1 MTRSRAD
8 IGQFAHGQFRVDYE
22 DRPDTAVLR
31 KKRVSRAREAMVDA
45 GLDALLLWKNENVRY
60 VSGLRAQII
69 AGKSALLNGCLLLPD
84 RGPILLAS
92 GGEAQRAKI
101 VMPWIEEIHIVPI
114 MEANGLIR
122 GTVECTIAPLLKRLN
137 LEQARIG
144 LDESGFALVQ
154 AVRDFL
160 PGVVLDDG
168 DAAMQAARL
177 IKLPEE
183 LALMEEA
190 AAIAEAVTQSAIDA
204 VRPGVRETDVVAEA
218 MHTLFRLGGEQA
230 HVDTPFVASGEHMA
244 PPNRIA
250 SDKIIRDGDLVFIDI
265 GAMWSGYFGDMGRTV
280 ICGNPSRRQQEVYT
294 AVHDALAAATGAM
307 TAGNTNDDV
316 ARAVREVAARHGLAK
331 NFISLFIGHG
341 VGMGSNEPPYIG
353 EELPGAET
361 VVLQAGMT
369 FAVEPLIWVPGVR
382 GGAGVRLED
391 TVLVTADGGRALTR
405 TSFDGR
411 LLLPPA

>member
-1 MTRSRAD
+1 
-8 IGQFAHGQFRVDYE
+8 
-22 DRPDTAVLR
+22 
-31 KKRVSRAREAMVDA
+31 MV
-45 GLDALLLWKNENVRY
+45 WKNENVRY
-60 VSGLRAQII
+60 LTGLRAQII
-69 AGKSALLNGCLLLPD
+69 AGKSALLNGCLLLRD
-84 RGPILLAS
+84 RGPILLTS
-92 GGEAQRAKI
+92 GGELQRAKV
-101 VMPWIEEIHIVPI
+101 VMPWIDEIHAVPI
-114 MEANGLIR
+114 MEASGLVR
-122 GTVECTIAPLLKRLN
+122 GTVESTIVPLLKRLKVD
-137 LEQARIG
+137 QARIG

-154 AVRDFL
+154 ALREFA
-160 PGVVLDDG
+160 PGVELADG
-168 DAAMQAARL
+168 DVAMQAARL

-183 LALMEEA
+183 VALMEEA

-250 SDKIIRDGDLVFIDI
+250 SDKIIREGDLVFIDI

-280 ICGNPSRRQQEVYT
+280 ICGKPSRRQQEVYT
-294 AVHDALAAATGAM
+294 AVHESLLAATSTM
-307 TAGNTNDDV
+307 KAGNTNDDV
-316 ARAVREVAARHGLAK
+316 ARAVREVAARHGLAD

-361 VVLQAGMT
+361 VELQSGMT

-391 TVLVTADGGRALTR
+391 TVLVTAEGGRALTR
-405 TSFDGR
+405 TSFDDR
-411 LLLPPA
+411 LLLQL